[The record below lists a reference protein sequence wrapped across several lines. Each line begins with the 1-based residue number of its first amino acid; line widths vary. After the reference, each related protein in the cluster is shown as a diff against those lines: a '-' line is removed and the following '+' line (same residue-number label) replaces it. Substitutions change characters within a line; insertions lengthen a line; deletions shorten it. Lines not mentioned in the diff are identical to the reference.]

1 MQRFGIRAGVL
12 PFLVFEQSWLQQL
25 KSLEKLKCRMSRLSS
40 PIANLWRKSPID
52 EDRDRT

>member
-12 PFLVFEQSWLQQL
+12 PSLVFDQSWLQQL

-40 PIANLWRKSPID
+40 SIANLWRKRPID
-52 EDRDRT
+52 EERDRT